1 MMSADRDAL
10 LCDFAETYGIYDFGG
25 LPVSTLATLAV
36 GLRENSRIKM
46 HMSGTVISRTDMLLA
61 AAVDRLSLL
70 CWAQTEDGQ
79 RNVNQP
85 QSVLS
90 IILGQKIDQERQ
102 VQAYETG
109 RDFDNAWKE
118 ATGVEHWVK

>member
-1 MMSADRDAL
+1 MISADRDAL

-25 LPVSTLATLAV
+25 VPVSTLATLAV

-90 IILGQKIDQERQ
+90 IILGQKIDHERQ

-109 RDFDNAWKE
+109 RDFANAWKE